1 MKEDNIMMKKNKNSN
16 SMTDAR
22 TKVGTLI
29 GKGVIIDGNVSAP
42 ETVRMDGT
50 LNGNCECKENLI
62 IGVDGQI
69 NGDITAQNV
78 LVSGKVEGDIF
89 ADGKI
94 ELLATGKILGNITAK
109 SLVIDENA
117 CFDGRCSMTTAP
129 GSDSAKGKAG
139 KGSQTETSSEN
150 DNNSEKK

>member
-1 MKEDNIMMKKNKNSN
+1 MMKKNKNSN

-78 LVSGKVEGDIF
+78 LVSGKVEGDIL

-129 GSDSAKGKAG
+129 GSDSVKGKAG
-139 KGSQTETSSEN
+139 KGSQPETSSEN
-150 DNNSEKK
+150 NNNSEKK

>member
-1 MKEDNIMMKKNKNSN
+1 MKKNKNSN
-16 SMTDAR
+16 AMTDAR
-22 TKVGTLI
+22 TKVGTLV
-29 GKGVIIDGNVSAP
+29 GKGAVVDGNLSAP
-42 ETVRMDGT
+42 ETVRLDGT

-62 IGVDGQI
+62 IGVEGQI

-109 SLVIDENA
+109 SLVIDEDA

-129 GSDSAKGKAG
+129 ATNSTSGKAD
-139 KGSQTETSSEN
+139 KGSQTETPSEN
-150 DNNSEKK
+150 GKKSE

>member
-1 MKEDNIMMKKNKNSN
+1 MMKKDKSAN

-22 TKVGTLI
+22 TKVGTLL
-29 GKGVIIDGNVSAP
+29 GKGAVIEGNITAP
-42 ETVRMDGT
+42 ETVRLDGT
-50 LNGNCECKENLI
+50 LNGNCDCKENLI
-62 IGVDGQI
+62 IGVDGHV

-78 LVSGKVEGDIF
+78 LISGIVEGDIF

-129 GSDSAKGKAG
+129 GTKSVSGKAD
-139 KGSQTETSSEN
+139 KGSQNETSSESEEYK
-150 DNNSEKK
+150 SEKK

>member
-1 MKEDNIMMKKNKNSN
+1 MMKKNKNAN

-22 TKVGTLI
+22 TKVGTLL
-29 GKGVIIDGNVSAP
+29 GKGAVIEGNITAP
-42 ETVRMDGT
+42 ETVRLDGT
-50 LNGNCECKENLI
+50 LNGNCDCKENLI
-62 IGVDGQI
+62 VGVDGHV
-69 NGDITAQNV
+69 NGDVTAQNV
-78 LVSGKVEGDIF
+78 LISGVVEGDIF

-129 GSDSAKGKAG
+129 TANSLSGKAD
-139 KGSQTETSSEN
+139 KGSQKETSSE
-150 DNNSEKK
+150 SEEYKSGKK